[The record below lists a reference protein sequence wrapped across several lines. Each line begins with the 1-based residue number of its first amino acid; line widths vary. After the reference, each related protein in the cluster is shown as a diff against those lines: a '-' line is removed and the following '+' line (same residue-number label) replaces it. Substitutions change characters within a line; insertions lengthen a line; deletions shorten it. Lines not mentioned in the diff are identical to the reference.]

1 MKIFGNTNLNH
12 NYNNHSTIQAV
23 TQKSVVVSNMLE
35 RTPVRDSVSFT
46 AKVNQRNAKKIE
58 EIYRNLEGVHDPY
71 SDVIMISEKKF
82 NLLRDKIQKRPNAE
96 SMVKLLSAYTE
107 HMFPPEATMFD
118 ALAEHTKRMVK
129 EDPRKAKKMD
139 FHDILQEML
148 PGAKARIKPEQLAVV
163 SEMETVASKMS
174 EKSQKKLKPLFETT
188 KEKINDDTFRIQAT
202 IESFEAMSDK
212 IPEKDLFNELIATSS
227 KLPSSAT
234 SANVFVI
241 KNAKNSH
248 EEIAEWLISPAQ
260 LSVEHI
266 KAKSKGGGSV
276 ASNYIG
282 ASRRMNNLR
291 KSLGIP
297 ELIRRF
303 PKIPHQ
309 TQRYANDIVHKVNR
323 GGVPEIAYSLPDVKE
338 TLHRESKGLIDI
350 NIDAISP
357 QIKRKG
363 EEIRSKFDELVEYFG
378 VEKQK

>member
-1 MKIFGNTNLNH
+1 MKVLGYTNLNH
-12 NYNNHSTIQAV
+12 NYNNTSTIQMNRS
-23 TQKSVVVSNMLE
+23 KSVVVSDMF
-35 RTPVRDSVSFT
+35 VRSPKTDTVSFS
-46 AKVNQRNAKKIE
+46 AKVNQRNAKTIE
-58 EIYRNLEGVHDPY
+58 NIYRNLEGIHDPY

-82 NLLRDKIQKRPNAE
+82 NLLREKIQKRPNAE

-107 HMFPPEATMFD
+107 HMFPPEAHMFD
-118 ALAEHTKRMVK
+118 AIAEHTKQAIK
-129 EDPRKAKKMD
+129 ENPKKAKTMD

-148 PGAKARIKPEQLAVV
+148 PGAKARIKPEQLSVV
-163 SEMETVASKMS
+163 VEMEEIASRMS

-188 KEKINDDTFRIQAT
+188 KQKINDDTFRIQST
-202 IESFEAMSDK
+202 IESLEAMSEK
-212 IPEKDLFNELIATSS
+212 IPEKNLFNELIATSS

-234 SANVFVI
+234 SPNVFI
-241 KNAKNSH
+241 LKNANNSH
-248 EEIAEWLISPAQ
+248 EEIAEWLISPAH

-276 ASNYIG
+276 PANYIG

-309 TQRYANDIVHKVNR
+309 TQRYANDIIHKVNR
-323 GGVPEIAYSLPDVKE
+323 GGLPEIAYSLPDVKE

-350 NIDAISP
+350 NIDAIHP
-357 QIKRKG
+357 QIKKRD
-363 EEIRSKFDELVEYFG
+363 EIIRSKFDELVEYFG